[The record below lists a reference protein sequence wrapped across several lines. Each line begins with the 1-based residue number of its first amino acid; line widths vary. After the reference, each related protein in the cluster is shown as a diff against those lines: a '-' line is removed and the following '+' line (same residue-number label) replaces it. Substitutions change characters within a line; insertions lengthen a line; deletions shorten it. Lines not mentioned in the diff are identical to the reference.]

1 MKELKQIVYRF
12 KGDKKS
18 DEVETDLG
26 GNVEV
31 PKPGTTIRRKNK
43 AMKVVHVLRE
53 TNISGQRTLP
63 VYTVFLT
70 DRP

>member
-1 MKELKQIVYRF
+1 MKELKQIVYRY

-18 DEVETDLG
+18 DEVETDLE

-43 AMKVVHVLRE
+43 AMKVVHVLEKQIFR
-53 TNISGQRTLP
+53 GRGR
-63 VYTVFLT
+63 FLFP
-70 DRP
+70 RSS